1 MHSSGMRTTCF
12 LTVSQHALW
21 PGGVPARGGHTSLGG
36 VPSGGVSA
44 GGDVPAHVIPLWT
57 E

>member
-1 MHSSGMRTTCF
+1 MRTTCF

-21 PGGVPARGGHTSLGG
+21 LGGVPARGGHTSLGG